1 MADLA
6 SLVQQMN
13 IAGAFT
19 RIVNNPMSQL
29 GPPTRRYIGAELLP
43 EKMVPENL
51 YSEQAIQYR
60 TVIANDAGRYS
71 PVQLKSGMITGSM
84 LVQLGE
90 IDTGSEM
97 TAADYDAVIALLR
110 QTEGQQG
117 IAGGGVNVLTMQAMS
132 QMTNWAEM
140 TLNQPLVV
148 KQEKQRWEMICN
160 AQVTRTGDNGYTETI
175 NFPNPT
181 GHRVNAA
188 GTWSD
193 NTYDPYADII
203 AGAEF
208 LAAKG
213 YTVSRIITSTT
224 VRSKLSLNAKIVGRI
239 GRLGVVGG
247 SVVVEPRGRATL
259 ADINAYI
266 SGDGLPPIELYDLQY
281 RTQTGS
287 AFFLPRTVMVMVAT
301 TGRDTSIDRADLEPL
316 PIQNTIGYQA
326 VGRAAG
332 ESAPGK
338 KTFVEP
344 KQDKPPRITGQ
355 AWSTTFPVLT
365 EPESLFILK
374 NIS

>member
-29 GPPTRRYIGAELLP
+29 GPPNRRYIGAELLP
-43 EKMVPENL
+43 EKQVPDNL

-71 PVQLKSGMITGSM
+71 PVQIKSGMISGSM
-84 LVQLGE
+84 LVQLGD

-97 TAADYDAVIALLR
+97 TAADYDAVINLMR
-110 QTEGQQG
+110 QAEGRQG
-117 IAGGGVNVLTMQAMS
+117 VPGGGVAVPTMQAMTNMS
-132 QMTNWAEM
+132 NWAEM
-140 TLNQPLVV
+140 TLNQPMVV
-148 KQEKQRWEMICN
+148 KQEKQRWQAIVS
-160 AQVTRTGDNGYTETI
+160 AQVTRTGDNGMQETVS
-175 NFPNPT
+175 FPNPA

-188 GTWSD
+188 GTWS
-193 NTYDPYADII
+193 NNSFDPYTDII

-224 VRSKLSLNAKIVGRI
+224 VRSKLSQNTNIVSRI
-239 GRLGVVGG
+239 GRLGIVSGAVA
-247 SVVVEPRGRATL
+247 VEPRGRATL
-259 ADINAYI
+259 QEINQYI
-266 SGDGLPPIELYDLQY
+266 SADGLPPIELYDLQY
-281 RTQTGS
+281 RTQNGS
-287 AFFLPRTVMVMVAT
+287 AFFLPRNVFVMIAT
-301 TGRDTSIDRADLEPL
+301 TGRDQSIDRADLEPL

-326 VGRAAG
+326 VGRPAG
-332 ESAPGK
+332 QSEPGK
-338 KTFVEP
+338 KIFVQPFE
-344 KQDKPPRITGQ
+344 DKPPRIAGQ
-355 AWSTTFPVLT
+355 AWATTFPVLL
-365 EPESLFILK
+365 EPESIFVIQ

>member
-29 GPPTRRYIGAELLP
+29 GPPTRRYLGAELLP

-326 VGRAAG
+326 VGRPAG
-332 ESAPGK
+332 QASPGK
-338 KTFVEP
+338 KVFVEP
-344 KQDKPPRITGQ
+344 KEDKPPRISGQ
-355 AWSTTFPVLT
+355 AWSSTFPVLLS
-365 EPESLFILK
+365 PESVFVLK

>member
-29 GPPTRRYIGAELLP
+29 GPPTRRYLGAELLP

-97 TAADYDAVIALLR
+97 TAADYDAVITLLR

-117 IAGGGVNVLTMQAMS
+117 IAGGGVNVPTMQAMS
-132 QMTNWAEM
+132 MMTNWSEM

-148 KQEKQRWEMICN
+148 KQEKQRWEAIYN
-160 AQVTRTGDNGYTETI
+160 ATCTRTGDNGYQEVVT
-175 NFPNPT
+175 FPNPT

-193 NTYDPYADII
+193 NTYDPYADIM

-213 YTVSRIITSTT
+213 YTVGRIITSTT
-224 VRSKLSLNAKIVGRI
+224 VRSKLSLNAKMVARI

-259 ADINAYI
+259 NDINDYI
-266 SGDGLPPIELYDLQY
+266 AGDGLPKIELYDLQY

-287 AFFLPRTVMVMVAT
+287 AFFLPRTVFIMIAT
-301 TGRDTSIDRADLEPL
+301 TGRDTSIDRADLEPM

-326 VGRAAG
+326 VGRPAG
-332 ESAPGK
+332 QAAPGK
-338 KTFVEP
+338 KVLVTP
-344 KQDKPPRITGQ
+344 KENKPPRLEGE
-355 AWSTTFPVLT
+355 AWGTTFPVIQ
-365 EPESLFILK
+365 EPEAIFVIKS
-374 NIS
+374 IS

>member
-43 EKMVPENL
+43 EKPVPENL

-60 TVIANDAGRYS
+60 TVIANDTGRYS

-97 TAADYDAVIALLR
+97 TAGDYDAVIKLIR
-110 QTEGQQG
+110 DTQGQQG
-117 IAGGGVNVLTMQAMS
+117 VPGGGINVPTMQAMS
-132 QMTNWAEM
+132 MMTNWAEM

-148 KQEKQRWEMICN
+148 KQEKQRWEAIVN
-160 AQVTRTGDNGYTETI
+160 AQVTRTGDNGFQEVVS
-175 NFPNPT
+175 FPNPT

-193 NTYDPYADII
+193 PTYDPYADIM

-213 YTVSRIITSTT
+213 YTVGRIITSTT
-224 VRSKLSLNAKIVGRI
+224 VRSKLSLNPKVTARI
-239 GRLGVVGG
+239 GRLGVVAGA
-247 SVVVEPRGRATL
+247 VVNQPRGRATL
-259 ADINAYI
+259 ADLNEYI

-281 RTQTGS
+281 RTQSGS
-287 AFFLPRTVMVMVAT
+287 AFFLPRNVFVMVAT

-316 PIQNTIGYQA
+316 PIQNTLGYQA
-326 VGRAAG
+326 VGRPAG
-332 ESAPGK
+332 QESPGK
-338 KTFVEP
+338 KVLVTP
-344 KQDKPPRITGQ
+344 KENKPPRLEGE
-355 AWSTTFPVLT
+355 AWGTTFPVIL
-365 EPESLFILK
+365 EPEAIFVIKS
-374 NIS
+374 IS